1 MKNNEFKEVR
11 IKNRTCYYNFN
22 DIIKLEDFDIYNI
35 LIDEKSRENILF
47 YEISYKTLIG
57 SKQCRI
63 RLDKKMDLLG
73 FMVELDI

>member
-1 MKNNEFKEVR
+1 MENNEFKEVC
-11 IKNRTCYYNFN
+11 IKSRTCYFNFN
-22 DIIKLEDFDIYNI
+22 DIIKLEGFDIDHI
-35 LIDEKSRENILF
+35 LIDEKSHENILF

-63 RLDKKMDLLG
+63 RFDKKMDLLG